1 MSTLTLPRTLVPG
14 AFENVNDVQDNFV
27 AIRTLVN
34 GGLDGDNFSQAT
46 AEAVSASATNASR
59 HGLGSTLLLNVTT
72 GSYVQLLR
80 APVVVMPTVGILHVS
95 MFVTVTVSPSTTR
108 LISYAIRLNGTTA
121 KSRFGAVSA
130 ASGGLMEVTGLG
142 ITSPGTPTG
151 GILYTGN
158 TDNGLD
164 ALLSTNGGGATQQT
178 QPVGVFVPIAVA
190 AGSYVVDVVAKV
202 DSGDDV
208 GFANG
213 KLWVKAEGF

>member
-34 GGLDGDNFSQAT
+34 GGLDGDNFSQAS
-46 AEAVSASATNASR
+46 AEALGVGATNAVR

-95 MFVTVTVSPSTTR
+95 FLVAVVVSLGTSS
-108 LISYAIRLNGTTA
+108 LISYAVRLNGTTA
-121 KSRFGAVSA
+121 KSRFGSVSG
-130 ASGGLMEVTGLG
+130 ASTGLMEVTGLG
-142 ITSPGTPTG
+142 VTSTGSPTG
-151 GILYTGN
+151 GVLYTGN

-164 ALLSTNGGGATQQT
+164 ALLSTNGTGAAQQT
-178 QPVGVFVPIAVA
+178 QPVGVPVPIAVA

-202 DSGDDV
+202 DSGADV
-208 GFANG
+208 FFSNG
-213 KLWVKAEGF
+213 KLYVKAEGF